1 MHLTKSAAPKLPT
14 SGSASWPVWTG
25 NSGFHGWILLLE
37 YIITPRNVAT
47 VELGVLSRYVKQE
60 INYSLSYDN
69 FDTIFITYLFVN
81 LLRYHFTKFPTTW
94 KDKSIWWTV
103 KFCPF
108 LLFCCFWIFF
118 RGRVSLCSAA
128 CLGTHYLDQD
138 GLCLPMLAL

>member
-118 RGRVSLCSAA
+118 SGRVSLCSAA